1 MTPTLLLAVH
11 GTRDPRGTAAAR
23 ALARRVAHRT
33 GAPVRLGFA
42 DVRGPDV
49 GEAAAAVDGPIV
61 VVPAFLAAG
70 YHVGVDIPAQ
80 LQRAGRADAR
90 LTPALGGD
98 ARLVAAA
105 AHRLHQAG
113 WHPGDAVVLAAA
125 GSSDP
130 NALDQ
135 VADAADRLSGVLG
148 TRVTTGYVTTA
159 TPSVPDA
166 VARARRRPRQRVA
179 IAAWLL
185 APGLFHRRLAEAG
198 ADLVAAPLC
207 PDDGV
212 VAAIAARYHSAAVAA
227 VAPA

>member
-49 GEAAAAVDGPIV
+49 GEAAAAIDGPIV

-80 LQRAGRADAR
+80 LERAGRADAL
-90 LTPALGGD
+90 LTSALGGD
-98 ARLVAAA
+98 DLLIAAA

-113 WHPGDAVVLAAA
+113 WRPGDAVVLAAA
-125 GSSDP
+125 GSSDSG
-130 NALDQ
+130 ALDQ
-135 VADAADRLSGVLG
+135 VADAAGRLGRVLG
-148 TRVTTGYVTTA
+148 TRVPAGYITTA

-166 VARARRRPRQRVA
+166 VARARRHPGQRVA
-179 IAAWLL
+179 IASWLL
-185 APGLFHRRLAEAG
+185 APGLFHRRLAQAG

-212 VAAIAARYHSAAVAA
+212 VAAVAARYHAAALTTAA
-227 VAPA
+227 T